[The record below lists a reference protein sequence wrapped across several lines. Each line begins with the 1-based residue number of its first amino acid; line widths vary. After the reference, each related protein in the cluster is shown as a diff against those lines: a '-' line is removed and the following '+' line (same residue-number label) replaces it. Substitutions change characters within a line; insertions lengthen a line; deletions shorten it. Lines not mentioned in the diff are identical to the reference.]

1 MEMLKQTRILLILT
15 FVYLLTITTVA
26 RAQSNDPLPSWQ
38 DTANKKAIIAFVK
51 SVSTEGSQDFVPD
64 EYRIATFDQDG
75 TILIEKPN
83 PVQYEHIFRFF
94 EEPKPDP
101 KLAIVGRKPGEWVNI
116 GNGSLLAYQYMT
128 LPEYSENAIKFVKE
142 NNHPTCS
149 VPYFDLFYTPMLELI
164 EYLQSKSFRVYIV
177 SGSWQVFVRSVV
189 KEKTGLR
196 NSHLIGTQTGL
207 TDFPANTFPLRIAG
221 TIVDINLLNLN
232 MGKPKNIQMQIG
244 EKPILAFGNSSSDID
259 MLKYATSN
267 SNKSLSLWL
276 EHDDA
281 KREYVYPSGITGE
294 KGWLQISMKTDFAK
308 VFNKVKGMTV
318 SCGPLPK

>member
-1 MEMLKQTRILLILT
+1 MKMLKQTGTLLILT
-15 FVYLLTITTVA
+15 FVYLLTITTVTG
-26 RAQSNDPLPSWQ
+26 AQSNDPLPSWQ

-51 SVSTEGSQDFVPD
+51 TVSTEGSPDFVPD

-94 EEPKPDP
+94 EEPKSGP

-116 GNGSLLAYQYMT
+116 GSGSLLAYQYMT

-142 NNHPTCS
+142 KNHPTCN

-164 EYLQSKSFRVYIV
+164 GYLQAKRFRVYIV
-177 SGSWQVFVRSVV
+177 SGSWQIFVRSVI
-189 KEKTGLR
+189 KEKLGLR

-207 TDFPANTFPLRIAG
+207 IDFPANTFPLRIAG
-221 TIVDINLLNLN
+221 TIDINLLNLN

-244 EKPILAFGNSSSDID
+244 EKPIFAFGNSSSDIA

-267 SNKSLSLWL
+267 SYKSLSLWL

-281 KREYVYPSGITGE
+281 KREYVYPSNITGE
-294 KGWLQISMKTDFAK
+294 KGWLEISMKNDFAE
-308 VFNKVKGMTV
+308 VFNNVKGTKV